1 MRRTR
6 PLALTLTGA
15 LVAGTLGALL
25 PAGSAQAATTDPT
38 PAKLN
43 AAWMVSNLKDGLL
56 ETSSVYEGVT
66 YSGPSVGTSID
77 LATGLKAVGSQ
88 GAALAT
94 MTAAIGAQVD
104 GYTSYQDAVHANASA
119 KALAFALDQTGSGTL
134 NGVDL
139 EARLESTVST
149 TAPTRGR
156 IADQDPT
163 PDEWFADYGNSIGQ
177 AFAAKAL
184 TQLGSAQAADV
195 TDFLLAQQCS
205 TGFFRLNFTAD
216 KGAADQTCDGS
227 QPAQPVAQAPDTTAL
242 VVQQI
247 APLSAANPTVRTA
260 VDKAVAWL
268 RTQQKPDG
276 SFVDPEKGANANTT
290 GLAGNALR
298 LAGDDVAAAKAA
310 SWLRSRQVVGACEPK
325 MAPETGAV
333 AYDDLGLADGQ
344 KHGITD
350 PLDRTQ
356 WLVADAQ
363 ALPAL
368 LAAPA
373 NAATDAVSL
382 PRFAKVG
389 STATWTVEGL
399 AAGERACLR
408 GLNGTDTRTVVG
420 TGAHLT
426 GTITVAAGAQG
437 LSLTTATTTATGVVT
452 GLAPTTLKVKAKKK
466 VKRGARLKVTVKGLV
481 EGERVVVKV
490 GKKKAKGTASA
501 NGTFTK
507 KFRAPAKRGKATIK
521 VTGEFADRKGTK
533 KVRVR

>member
-56 ETSSVYEGVT
+56 ETVGFGAATATPNYNATLDLAEGLRA
-66 YSGPSVGTSID
+66 VGTEP
-77 LATGLKAVGSQ
+77 
-88 GAALAT
+88 AALAR
-94 MTAAIGAQVD
+94 I
-104 GYTSYQDAVHANASA
+104 DA
-119 KALAFALDQTGSGTL
+119 ALAAGIGTWTADGTKGTTARALAHATAGG
-134 NGVDL
+134 G
-139 EARLESTVST
+139 ST
-149 TAPTRGR
+149 TVGGLDLVAKVEALVADTGAHVGWVNDSAEYLNTWTQIWATRGLLAAGSPEAEAAVDR
-156 IADQDPT
+156 LAKQQCEDGSFRDGQSLVETSWSSIDPEECTT
-163 PDEWFADYGNSIGQ
+163 PSSSNTTD
-177 AFAAKAL
+177 AAAL
-184 TQLGSAQAADV
+184 AVINLHGFRSNPKVATMLGEAATYIKGKQAAD
-195 TDFLLAQQCS
+195 
-205 TGFFRLNFTAD
+205 
-216 KGAADQTCDGS
+216 GS
-227 QPAQPVAQAPDTTAL
+227 Y
-242 VVQQI
+242 
-247 APLSAANPTVRTA
+247 SA
-260 VDKAVAWL
+260 
-268 RTQQKPDG
+268 G
-276 SFVDPEKGANANTT
+276 SLGVNVNST
-290 GLAGNALR
+290 GLAGTALG
-298 LAGDDVAAAKAA
+298 LLGEGVAAQKAA
-310 SWLRSRQVVGACEPK
+310 SWLRGLQVVGACDGK
-325 MAPETGAV
+325 MAAETGAV
-333 AYDDLGLADGQ
+333 AYNAKSLEEGRT
-344 KHGITD
+344 HGITD
-350 PLDRTQ
+350 VRDRSEWIT
-356 WLVADAQ
+356 ADAQ

-420 TGAHLT
+420 TGAPLT

-481 EGERVVVKV
+481 EGERVLVKV